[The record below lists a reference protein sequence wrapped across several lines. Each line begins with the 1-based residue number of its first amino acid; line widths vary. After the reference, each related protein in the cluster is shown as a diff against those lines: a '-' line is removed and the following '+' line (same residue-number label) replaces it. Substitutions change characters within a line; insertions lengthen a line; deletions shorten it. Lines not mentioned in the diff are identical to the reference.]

1 MILYILLFCVIM
13 LFNSITIT
21 KCLCICTIK
30 YIDFC
35 SYFLVKLTLYL
46 PSFIFIKTFQYHS
59 NINEDGYYD
68 LDFDVTEYLCNLNQR
83 FYKVRFMNFD
93 DKTEK
98 MNSFTKNI
106 ELNIENR
113 NLISHASL
121 QKNGEYIKDVTEELR
136 SFFHYISSKSESN
149 QDFIFKLRQDDIW
162 KYIKCNIGFNDDLE
176 LLISLNDV
184 KMTDLIITF

>member
-1 MILYILLFCVIM
+1 MILYILLFCVII

-21 KCLCICTIK
+21 KCLYICKIK

-35 SYFLVKLTLYL
+35 SYFLVKLTMHL
-46 PSFIFIKTFQYHS
+46 PSFIFIKAFQYHS

-68 LDFDVTEYLCNLNQR
+68 LDFDITEYLCNLNQR
-83 FYKVRFMNFD
+83 FYKVRFINFD

-98 MNSFTKNI
+98 MNNFTKNI
-106 ELNIENR
+106 EWNIENR

-136 SFFHYISSKSESN
+136 SFFHYIPSKLECN
-149 QDFIFKLRQDDIW
+149 QDFIFKLRQDNIW